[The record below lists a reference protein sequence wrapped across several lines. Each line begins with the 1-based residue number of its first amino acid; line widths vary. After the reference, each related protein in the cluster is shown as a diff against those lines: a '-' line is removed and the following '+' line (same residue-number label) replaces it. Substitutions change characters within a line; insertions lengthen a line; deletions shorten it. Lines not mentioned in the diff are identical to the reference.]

1 MGMEKMPPP
10 NTSPVRVLVVDDHP
24 STATTLARAISQ
36 LGPGV
41 DVLSAE
47 SGEKALEL
55 VKNKTVDLLITDMV
69 MPGMNGLELI
79 EVMQSHPGGRPA
91 YAALITAYD
100 VPGLKETARRLKVN
114 DVIMKPVRP
123 ERICQIV
130 SKTIENLGHAPL
142 VPPPE
147 TKSLLKIL
155 IADDQQDNIALLSRY
170 LENEGY
176 ACITAN
182 NGIVTLQKMRTELPD
197 LVLLDVN
204 MPGKDGFEALQE
216 IRTDPSIGH
225 IPVIILT
232 AARLESADMQYALN
246 MGADDYITKPF
257 DRRELLARI
266 RTRLR
271 VKEAEDT
278 IRRQNKEL
286 NLLPE
291 IGRELSAR
299 LDVDELMNVVLHRT
313 VETLGALLG
322 QMVVLTRKRTL
333 TKTYH
338 FSGSHEPGLEPWLPP
353 VEDLLIQARETR
365 QGFII
370 KNVHEDRRWKVNEND
385 PTRSIMVV
393 PMLGRFDL
401 LGLLV
406 LAHEQTDYFTM
417 EHKLL
422 LQAIASQAAIAV
434 ENAQLHETGSL
445 EQQRMMA
452 ILENS
457 AGPILLFD
465 HQNRLIMSSPTACK
479 LFDKEDL
486 LPGQPLRRGR
496 GFDHLIDIIDQSQ
509 LTHQTSSDS
518 VTWPDRREIKALIV
532 PIQDGGYVV
541 HLHDLSH
548 EKNKERSKTEFLT
561 STTHDLKNP
570 LTLISLTSELI
581 PKAGPL
587 MDGLLQDLLELA
599 MLDEVDPVSGKKEV
613 DLNKLVTDIADQFQL
628 LAEVRQQTL
637 QLETAKIPPVI
648 KGNPFQLRH
657 ALNNLVDNAIKYTP
671 TGGAICI
678 FVESTPDEAIIRIKD
693 NGYGIPSR
701 DLPFIFDRFYRVHTK
716 ETEPIEGSGLGLAI
730 VKPIIEQHGGKLSV
744 ESELKKGSCFSISL
758 PLVALSENKNPGSG
772 GQPQKQYANEAKSR
786 DDQAEL

>member
-1 MGMEKMPPP
+1 MGMEKSTSP

-142 VPPPE
+142 VAAPE

-155 IADDQQDNIALLSRY
+155 IADDQSDNIALLSRY

-176 ACITAN
+176 SCITAN

-216 IRTDPSIGH
+216 IRTDPTIGH

-232 AARLESADMQYALN
+232 AARLELADMQYALN

-299 LDVDELMNVVLHRT
+299 KDVNELMEVVIRRT
-313 VETLGALLG
+313 VETLGALMG
-322 QMVVLTRKRTL
+322 QIIVLTPKGRL
-333 TKTYH
+333 TKTYR
-338 FSGSHEPGLEPWLPP
+338 FSASQAPGPEPQLPP
-353 VEDLLIQARETR
+353 IAVLLEQARETR

-370 KNVHEDRRWKVNEND
+370 KNIHGDPRWKIAEEEPV
-385 PTRSIMVV
+385 RSIMVV
-393 PMLGRFDL
+393 PMLGRYEL
-401 LGLLV
+401 LG
-406 LAHEQTDYFTM
+406 TPGFSPRTNR
-417 EHKLL
+417 L
-422 LQAIASQAAIAV
+422 LQ
-434 ENAQLHETGSL
+434 
-445 EQQRMMA
+445 
-452 ILENS
+452 
-457 AGPILLFD
+457 
-465 HQNRLIMSSPTACK
+465 
-479 LFDKEDL
+479 
-486 LPGQPLRRGR
+486 
-496 GFDHLIDIIDQSQ
+496 
-509 LTHQTSSDS
+509 
-518 VTWPDRREIKALIV
+518 
-532 PIQDGGYVV
+532 
-541 HLHDLSH
+541 
-548 EKNKERSKTEFLT
+548 
-561 STTHDLKNP
+561 
-570 LTLISLTSELI
+570 
-581 PKAGPL
+581 
-587 MDGLLQDLLELA
+587 
-599 MLDEVDPVSGKKEV
+599 
-613 DLNKLVTDIADQFQL
+613 
-628 LAEVRQQTL
+628 
-637 QLETAKIPPVI
+637 
-648 KGNPFQLRH
+648 
-657 ALNNLVDNAIKYTP
+657 
-671 TGGAICI
+671 
-678 FVESTPDEAIIRIKD
+678 
-693 NGYGIPSR
+693 YG
-701 DLPFIFDRFYRVHTK
+701 T
-716 ETEPIEGSGLGLAI
+716 
-730 VKPIIEQHGGKLSV
+730 
-744 ESELKKGSCFSISL
+744 
-758 PLVALSENKNPGSG
+758 
-772 GQPQKQYANEAKSR
+772 
-786 DDQAEL
+786 

>member
-1 MGMEKMPPP
+1 METQPST

-55 VKNKTVDLLITDMV
+55 VRNKTVDLLITDMV

-79 EVMQSHPGGRPA
+79 EVMQSHPGGKPA

-123 ERICQIV
+123 ERICQLV
-130 SKTIENLGHAPL
+130 SKTIETLGHAPL
-142 VPPPE
+142 APAPE
-147 TKSLLKIL
+147 AKPSLKIL

-176 ACITAN
+176 ACMTARD
-182 NGIVTLQKMRTELPD
+182 GAMTVSKMRTEMPD
-197 LVLLDVN
+197 LLLLDVN
-204 MPGKDGFEALQE
+204 MPVKDGFEALQE
-216 IRTDPSIGH
+216 IRTDPAIGH

-299 LDVDELMNVVLHRT
+299 LDLQELMDVVLHRT

-322 QMVVLTRKRTL
+322 HMVVITPKGRLTR
-333 TKTYH
+333 TYH
-338 FSGSHEPGLEPWLPP
+338 FSGSAPAGAEAGLPP
-353 VEDLLIQARETR
+353 VDDLINKARETR
-365 QGFII
+365 QGFIV
-370 KNVHEDRRWKVNEND
+370 KNIHDDPRWQARPDD

-393 PMLGRFDL
+393 PLLGRFDL
-401 LGLLV
+401 LGLLI
-406 LAHEQTDYFTM
+406 LAHEQSDYFTL
-417 EHKLL
+417 EHRLL

-434 ENAQLHETGSL
+434 ENAQLHENGSL
-445 EQQRMMA
+445 EQQRMLA
-452 ILENS
+452 ILENA
-457 AGPILLFD
+457 AGPILIFD
-465 HQNRLIMSSPTACK
+465 AECRLMMASPMALGIFPRDEVK
-479 LFDKEDL
+479 V
-486 LPGQPLRRGR
+486 GQPLLRGH
-496 GFDHLIDIIDQSQ
+496 GVDHMIDLFDQAQMAHATTTDTVI
-509 LTHQTSSDS
+509 
-518 VTWPDRREIKALIV
+518 WPDRKEYKVLVA
-532 PIQDGGYVV
+532 PIQDGGFVV
-541 HLHDLSH
+541 HLQDIST
-548 EKNKERSKTEFLT
+548 EKSKERSKAEFIT

-587 MDGLLQDLLELA
+587 NEKQFELIGRIASTVKNMDGLLQGFLELA
-599 MLDEVDPVSGKKEV
+599 TLDEVNPISGKKAI
-613 DLNKLVTDIADQFQL
+613 DLNELVSDVTDQFQL
-628 LAEVRQQTL
+628 LAQVRQQTL
-637 QLETAKIPPVI
+637 QLETAKSTPVI
-648 KGNPFQLRH
+648 QGNPFQLRH

-671 TGGAICI
+671 ERGII
-678 FVESTPDEAIIRIKD
+678 FISVEADKHQAVIRVKD
-693 NGYGIPSR
+693 NGCGIQAK
-701 DLPFIFDRFYRVHTK
+701 DLPFIFDRFYRAATPENKQV
-716 ETEPIEGSGLGLAI
+716 EGSGLGLAI
-730 VKPIIEQHGGKLSV
+730 VKPIVEMHGGTIDVK
-744 ESELKKGSCFSISL
+744 SEYGKGSCFSISF
-758 PLVALSENKNPGSG
+758 PL
-772 GQPQKQYANEAKSR
+772 R
-786 DDQAEL
+786 